1 MKLWGCFLWAALC
14 LATSFAQTGEAK
26 IDTLLT
32 KASAV
37 YQTNLDSALVYADEA
52 YRLAVEKKDT
62 SVIAMV
68 AVTKSFFHFTRDE
81 PEKVEETLQFLFDN
95 PDKVP
100 LSSLGQAYNH
110 MGGIKYRHEG
120 MDEALRMY
128 FKAVE
133 IQEQVGNYAGLA
145 RTYLNLGMI
154 YNGLDKKDLAGYFFE
169 KSSFNS
175 SRDSKENSVHNVLD
189 ENFAGAENQLRITQ
203 NALERIEDKEN
214 SILAAILYS
223 DLGAIHYDLKNY
235 SQGLSDG
242 KIALDIMNRLNFT
255 TNLQLTHFYVGLNEM
270 GLGRYEQAKISFKN
284 AIATTEILG
293 QKERFY
299 AALIDANERS
309 GNYRGAF
316 EAQRDIGILKDS
328 INKKQENDRI
338 AEITAQFE
346 TEKQAQEIEILE
358 GDNKLKAAQL
368 KNQRGILFGVVGGVL
383 LLGLILFYAYKNH
396 KIKQNL
402 QFSELTQK
410 LLQMQLNPHFLFN
423 ALNGIQYFIRK
434 NDTKKSTRYITNFSG
449 LMRNILENSVEKF
462 ISIEEDHATISDFL
476 ALQQL
481 VHNNSFNYSVSI
493 DETLDAQN
501 TAIPPMFTQP
511 FVENA
516 IIHGVSGLDDGMIKV
531 RYGTANG
538 QVIVNIED
546 NGKGIYSEKKN
557 ANSLHKSLG
566 TSITKQRMENL
577 SKAEKYPIELEII
590 SESDPELRQG
600 TKIILTFPM
609 KYL

>member
-1 MKLWGCFLWAALC
+1 MLC
-14 LATSFAQTGEAK
+14 SLLSLAQTGQAD
-26 IDTLLT
+26 IDTLL
-32 KASAV
+32 ARAIAV
-37 YQTNLDSALVYADEA
+37 YQSDLDSAQVLADSA
-52 YRLAVEKKDT
+52 YGLAMERRD
-62 SVIAMV
+62 SAVIAMV
-68 AVTKSFFHFTRDE
+68 AVTKSFYHFTRDE
-81 PEKVEETLQFLFDN
+81 PDKVEQTLQFLFDH

-110 MGGIKYRHEG
+110 MGGIKYRHVG

-133 IQEQVGNYAGLA
+133 INEQGNNYAGLA

-154 YNGLDKKDLAGYFFE
+154 YNGLDKKDLAEYFFE
-169 KSSFNS
+169 KSAFYS
-175 SRDSKENSVHNVLD
+175 SRNSEGNKVHEVLD
-189 ENFAGAENQLRITQ
+189 ENFAGPENQLKITL
-203 NALERIEDKEN
+203 NALQRIENKDL

-223 DLGAIHYDLKNY
+223 DLSSIHNEMGDF
-235 SQGLSDG
+235 SA
-242 KIALDIMNRLNFT
+242 ALQTGNKALEIMDRINFT
-255 TNLQLTHFYVGLNEM
+255 TNLQLTHYNVGIAQLALQQHQNAKSSFEKAISTTDIPKQKVKFNE
-270 GLGRYEQAKISFKN
+270 
-284 AIATTEILG
+284 
-293 QKERFY
+293 
-299 AALIDANERS
+299 ALIKALLES
-309 GNYRGAF
+309 GDYKAAF
-316 EAQRDIGILKDS
+316 EAQRALGEIKDS
-328 INKKQENDRI
+328 INTIQENDRI

-358 GDNKLKAAQL
+358 GDVQLQAAQL
-368 KNQRGILFGVVGGVL
+368 KNQRGILIGVVALVVL
-383 LLGLILFYAYKNH
+383 LAVILFFAYKNH

-434 NDTKKSTRYITNFSG
+434 NDTQKSTRYITNFSG

-462 ISIEEDHATISDFL
+462 ISIEEDCATISDFL

-481 VHNNSFNYSVSI
+481 VHNNSFQYNVKI
-493 DETLDAQN
+493 DEALDAQN

-516 IIHGVSGLDDGMIKV
+516 IIHGVSGLKDGAISV
-531 RYGTANG
+531 RYGLENEH
-538 QVIVNIED
+538 VRVEIED

-557 ANSLHKSLG
+557 ANSLHKSMG

-590 SESDPELRQG
+590 SENDPDKRQG
-600 TKIILTFPM
+600 TKIVLTFPL